1 MQMKMT
7 EWHMQ
12 KVRPKKS
19 LGQHFLTD
27 KDIAARIVDSLE
39 APGGAASPE
48 DVLEVGPGTGVLTGI
63 LLKRPDVN
71 LKMVELDPEAVEFLR
86 GSYPGMEGRLMEA
99 DFLKMNLAAIFPG
112 NFSIIGNFPYN
123 ISSQIFF
130 KVLEQRD
137 RIPQVVCMI
146 QKEVA
151 QRIAEPPG
159 TKTYGILS
167 VFLQAW
173 YDIEYLFTVGP
184 GSFAPPPKVQSAV
197 IRLRRNSRTALGCD
211 EALFRTVVKSSF
223 GLRRKTLRN
232 SLKPLAMGINAGKA
246 VEFLSA
252 PVFDMRPEKLSV
264 EDFISLTL
272 LFGEL

>member
-1 MQMKMT
+1 MT

-39 APGGAASPE
+39 VPGGASSPE

-86 GSYPGMEGRLMEA
+86 GNYPGMEGRLMEA

-130 KVLEQRD
+130 KVLDYKD
-137 RIPQVVCMI
+137 RIPEVVGMVSASMKQI
-146 QKEVA
+146 QA
-151 QRIAEPPG
+151 SSG
-159 TKTYGILS
+159 TN
-167 VFLQAW
+167 A
-173 YDIEYLFTVGP
+173 
-184 GSFAPPPKVQSAV
+184 A
-197 IRLRRNSRTALGCD
+197 
-211 EALFRTVVKSSF
+211 
-223 GLRRKTLRN
+223 N
-232 SLKPLAMGINAGKA
+232 SLYALPRFFSDDQG
-246 VEFLSA
+246 
-252 PVFDMRPEKLSV
+252 
-264 EDFISLTL
+264 TL
-272 LFGEL
+272 YHIFGTGCCGTAF